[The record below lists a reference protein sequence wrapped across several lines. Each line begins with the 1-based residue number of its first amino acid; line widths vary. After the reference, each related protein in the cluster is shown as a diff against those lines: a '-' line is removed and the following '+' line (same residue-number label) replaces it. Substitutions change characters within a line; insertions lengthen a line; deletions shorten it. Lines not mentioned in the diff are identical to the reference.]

1 MRPCEFCGGSVDDT
15 TNQCPA
21 CGAPQSIRPVTAA
34 TAQPTVP
41 VAPTPAAT
49 GQPTAPITPSAASLK
64 KVGALWLV
72 WLFIPWLSGVGL
84 IWIGAKAEKKAWI
97 VEGVIY
103 SLPFLAFMVMD
114 TESQLAADSDGVV
127 LWAIIAWVVSLVRGF
142 KLKQQYED
150 AVRAL
155 R

>member
-1 MRPCEFCGGSVDDT
+1 MRLCEFCGGSVDDT

-21 CGAPQSIRPVTAA
+21 CGAPQSIRPVTDA
-34 TAQPTVP
+34 TAQPT

-49 GQPTAPITPSAASLK
+49 APPTAPITPPAASLK
-64 KVGALWLV
+64 KVGEAWLV

-114 TESQLAADSDGVV
+114 TESQLAADSDAVV
-127 LWAIIAWVVSLVRGF
+127 LWAIIAWVVSLVRGLQ
-142 KLKQQYED
+142 LKRRYED
-150 AVRAL
+150 AERAL

>member
-1 MRPCEFCGGSVDDT
+1 MRLCEFCGGSVDDT

-21 CGAPQSIRPVTAA
+21 CGAPQSIRPVPAA
-34 TAQPTVP
+34 TAQPATP

-72 WLFIPWLSGVGL
+72 WLFIPYFNGIGL
-84 IWIGAKAEKKAWI
+84 IWIGAKAEKNAWI

-103 SLPFLAFMVMD
+103 SLPLVALMFMD
-114 TESQLAADSDGVV
+114 LGEGEELSATIG
-127 LWAIIAWVVSLVRGF
+127 LWAVISWIICLVRGF
-142 KLKQQYED
+142 KLKRQYED
-150 AVRAL
+150 AVRGL